1 MENSKTISI
10 LNDLLHVIN
19 DRQEGYEKVEGKIWE
34 TNHDLKNKFDH
45 SISQNMIMKNEIIN
59 LITRRGGNPEDSATI
74 SGTLHRLWIDVKNS
88 FLVSSLETSTL
99 QNVIF
104 GENAALQAYQEAL
117 DSEGLDDESRGIV
130 GEQLKR
136 IKDALNEFKG
146 IAENIKS

>member
-74 SGTLHRLWIDVKNS
+74 SGTFHRVWIDVKNS
-88 FLVSSLETSTL
+88 FLVGSLETSTL

-104 GENAALQAYQEAL
+104 GENAAIQAYQEAL